1 MEARGCAPYYCEFT
15 KYPQNVIQCLDVCV
29 QVCMCSSVEK
39 NLLKINLQVWFH
51 FIAFLR
57 SFKYKQQMV
66 CKTIL
71 YNIYE
76 AGSVLLSPSASCLKY
91 FIFAETSIL

>member
-1 MEARGCAPYYCEFT
+1 MNHRTIVNLLNTHKIF
-15 KYPQNVIQCLDVCV
+15 IQCLDVCV
-29 QVCMCSSVEK
+29 QVCMCSSVGR

-51 FIAFLR
+51 FIVFLR

-71 YNIYE
+71 CNIYK
-76 AGSVLLSPSASCLKY
+76 AGHTESSVLLSPSASCYECIESMK
-91 FIFAETSIL
+91 ITV